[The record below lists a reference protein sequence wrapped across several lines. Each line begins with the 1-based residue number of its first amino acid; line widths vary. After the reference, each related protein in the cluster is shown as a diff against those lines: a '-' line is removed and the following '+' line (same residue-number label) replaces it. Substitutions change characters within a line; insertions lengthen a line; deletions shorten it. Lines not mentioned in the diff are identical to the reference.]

1 MSIVSRLCRRLEAR
15 RWAVSAANILSAAL
29 FVAGCVGFFWSGLYV
44 ASVSSF
50 LAGSL
55 LYLFSALAGALLEHG
70 PTRRVPRQRD
80 SESAQRRPG
89 NAGEVTTGFGEPCR
103 VNGDR

>member
-1 MSIVSRLCRRLEAR
+1 MSFVARLYRRLEAN

-55 LYLFSALAGALLEHG
+55 LYLFSALAGALLAHG
-70 PTRRVPRQRD
+70 PTGRLSRQRD
-80 SESAQRRPG
+80 NESAQRRPG
-89 NAGEVTTGFGEPCR
+89 TPAKSQPDTENLVA
-103 VNGDR
+103 